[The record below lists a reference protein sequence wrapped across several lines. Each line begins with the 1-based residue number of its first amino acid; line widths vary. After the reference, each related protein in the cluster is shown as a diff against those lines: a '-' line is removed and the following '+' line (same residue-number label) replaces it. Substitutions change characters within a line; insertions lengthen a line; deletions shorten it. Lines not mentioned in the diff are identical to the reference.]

1 MIAEQSLPVV
11 TAIMPTHEERA
22 PFFVQ
27 AIEQLCRQT
36 YPNIQ
41 LVILDDSSTQK
52 AWAKSHLQRRAKSW
66 ITYVYLDKPVT
77 VGKKRNLGVKVAKGS
92 IIVHW
97 DDDDFYLKSRVQD
110 LVQPILSQTA
120 DMVIPRSEVWYVA
133 PEDRFVNGKKAGF
146 LMGHMAFN
154 KRQIFETFGCS
165 YPDESVDEDTF
176 LATCSAYAGATILP
190 LGSKAIVV
198 RHKNTWK
205 VSTHNWPGVSGEGL
219 KALLSGS
226 ATLGRVDFAEALSWA
241 KRIGKISKRTIQR
254 EVQPSERRYYYDI
267 VGDDLGINYNL
278 YYGASMFPDFKN
290 SMKHRFLLEGK
301 YLINQLQEHDA
312 QMLEELQLLK
322 CECKPIDLELPCPCK
337 NVRKWRLLYLRQGRL
352 LQGMGGAAENNDTN
366 TSNSTTTLPPA
377 DVSTT
382 TTTVP
387 RASAENLPW
396 SLWDYPWYYY
406 AGVGIVIATVL
417 ILVVQLIMRKLRKR
431 SKIVVEDDTVVLFD
445 DEKIFTA
452 VPNVLKEPEWSPPK
466 AKVCPSCQQVM
477 TLFNQKT
484 SICANCVKHGPPTDD
499 KGATKTESE
508 PARHVFAGREDIIR
522 GRVVTN
528 LKHKMHSESL
538 EQLRREYVKKRMKNV
553 VLDTTLGKLHE
564 ADEALKAEKARKDRE
579 EQLRIMETEKRAA
592 EMDSENKKLL

>member
-1 MIAEQSLPVV
+1 MERFHHCRAMIAEQSLPVV

-41 LVILDDSSTQK
+41 LVILDGSSTQK

-77 VGKKRNLGVKVAKGS
+77 GGKKRNLGVKVAKGS

-290 SMKHRFLLEGK
+290 SMKHRFFCTQKPHLLF
-301 YLINQLQEHDA
+301 
-312 QMLEELQLLK
+312 
-322 CECKPIDLELPCPCK
+322 
-337 NVRKWRLLYLRQGRL
+337 R
-352 LQGMGGAAENNDTN
+352 
-366 TSNSTTTLPPA
+366 
-377 DVSTT
+377 
-382 TTTVP
+382 
-387 RASAENLPW
+387 
-396 SLWDYPWYYY
+396 
-406 AGVGIVIATVL
+406 
-417 ILVVQLIMRKLRKR
+417 
-431 SKIVVEDDTVVLFD
+431 F
-445 DEKIFTA
+445 
-452 VPNVLKEPEWSPPK
+452 
-466 AKVCPSCQQVM
+466 
-477 TLFNQKT
+477 
-484 SICANCVKHGPPTDD
+484 
-499 KGATKTESE
+499 
-508 PARHVFAGREDIIR
+508 ARDWHI
-522 GRVVTN
+522 
-528 LKHKMHSESL
+528 
-538 EQLRREYVKKRMKNV
+538 
-553 VLDTTLGKLHE
+553 
-564 ADEALKAEKARKDRE
+564 
-579 EQLRIMETEKRAA
+579 ETELTISSA
-592 EMDSENKKLL
+592 SL